1 MLKYKCYICHK
12 DMEESLPD
20 VAELQDQFAAQQSMI
35 EQMRDTLL
43 QREQTNTSNEKKAQV
58 CENQN
63 SAS

>member
-1 MLKYKCYICHK
+1 
-12 DMEESLPD
+12 MEESLPD

-58 CENQN
+58 RENKIVRTEG
-63 SAS
+63 